1 MPFTSWRFATFFL
14 LLSPG
19 VWLVYGFIANNLG
32 ANPVETLTH
41 QTGKWAFICL
51 LVSLA
56 ITPARQLT
64 GVKKLMLLRRMVGL
78 YAFFYATLHFLVYWV
93 FDQSLSVAYLWED
106 ISDRPYITL
115 GFLGWLLLLPLAI
128 TSTQNWRKRLGK
140 RWLTL
145 HKLTYAVGLLALFHY
160 IWLIRADYSEVVPYA
175 TILVAL
181 LGYRVFRWLKTTQS
195 AA

>member
-14 LLSPG
+14 LLSPC
-19 VWLVYGFIANNLG
+19 VWLVYGFFFNNLG

-51 LVSLA
+51 LLSLA

-115 GFLGWLLLLPLAI
+115 GFLGWLFLLPLAI

-140 RWLTL
+140 RWLIL
-145 HKLTYAVGLLALFHY
+145 HKLAYAVGLLALFHN
-160 IWLIRADYSEVVPYA
+160 IWLIRADYREVVPYA
-175 TILVAL
+175 LALCAL
-181 LGYRVFRWLKTTQS
+181 LGYRLFRWLKTPQR